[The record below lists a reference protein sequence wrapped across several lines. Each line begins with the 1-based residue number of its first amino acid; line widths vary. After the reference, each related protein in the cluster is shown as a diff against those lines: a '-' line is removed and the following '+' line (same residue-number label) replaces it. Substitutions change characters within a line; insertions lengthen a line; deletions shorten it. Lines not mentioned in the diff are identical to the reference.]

1 MRPFDDFDLP
11 HLFPISPPCSPI
23 RSAPTAPEIKKRER
37 EVDIDESFE
46 DEQPHKG
53 ATVSDCRSKLVYYVN
68 GMVFMLMLFAEFFIE
83 DQDGLRVVAMCKQTG
98 ERYFLAT
105 NRALFEKE
113 RALPLSWG
121 RHRDLLMVLMRAGLV
136 KEGNDKA
143 LLVPESALY
152 LHMVE
157 RARLTDDIVM
167 FAEPPKSTFHNMAGK
182 RASVN
187 AVASTLR
194 GERKLV
200 YLSRDLDKSGIT
212 FSRSKAIRLSLQE
225 DPAAILALRAA
236 KVVPRNTMRAM
247 LVSEKNVYWV
257 KE

>member
-1 MRPFDDFDLP
+1 VK
-11 HLFPISPPCSPI
+11 
-23 RSAPTAPEIKKRER
+23 EKRGR
-37 EVDIDESFE
+37 EVDIDESEE

-53 ATVSDCRSKLVYYVN
+53 ATVSHCRSKLIYYVN

-83 DQDGLRVVAMCKQTG
+83 DQDGLRVVAMCKETG
-98 ERYFLAT
+98 ERYFIGT
-105 NRALFEKE
+105 ERALFEKD

-136 KEGNDKA
+136 KEGSDNVV
-143 LLVPESALY
+143 LVPESALY

-157 RARLTDDIVM
+157 RARLADDIVM
-167 FAEPPKSTFHNMAGK
+167 FAEPRKCTFHNRAGK
-182 RASVN
+182 RASVM
-187 AVASTLR
+187 AIASTLR
-194 GERKLV
+194 GNRQLV
-200 YLSRDLDKSGIT
+200 FLSRDLDKSKIT

-247 LVSEKNVYWV
+247 LVTEKNVYWV